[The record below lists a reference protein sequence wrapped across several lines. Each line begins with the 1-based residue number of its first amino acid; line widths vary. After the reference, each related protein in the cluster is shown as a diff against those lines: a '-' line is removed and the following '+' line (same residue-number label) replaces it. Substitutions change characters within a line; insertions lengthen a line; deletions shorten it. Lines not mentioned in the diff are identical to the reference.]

1 MKNWIILFVRTGSEE
16 KLMDALKEDLN
27 AEEFLPFVPSKET
40 TFRNKGV
47 VHVIRKPL
55 FPGYIF
61 VQTEIKP
68 DLIADK
74 LEAVL
79 ADIGKNEQIYTILH
93 YGDDKK
99 DVAIREEERLHW
111 ARLFN
116 DDFCVRGS
124 IGFIVGDTVQIIS
137 GALMGMESRIKRI
150 NRRKREAVVEMHIM
164 GAAREV
170 SLMLE
175 VVEKK

>member
-1 MKNWIILFVRTGSEE
+1 MG
-16 KLMDALKEDLN
+16 ALKDNLN

-47 VHVIRKPL
+47 VHIIRKPL

-61 VQTEIKP
+61 LQTELKP

-79 ADIGKNEQIYTILH
+79 VDIEKNEQIYSILH
-93 YGDDKK
+93 YGEDRK
-99 DVAIREEERLHW
+99 DIVVREEERLHW
-111 ARLFN
+111 ECLFN
-116 DDFCVRGS
+116 DDFCVKGS

-137 GALMGMESRIKRI
+137 GVLMGMESRIKRI

-164 GAAREV
+164 GARREV

-175 VVEKK
+175 VVEKASGQAQTIQAQRGKLK